1 MRTQFGATFVI
12 GVLLTTGCGTKHARS
27 STPKAAPCIGPE
39 TPNGYLDNDGCADE
53 LARVLVRVLDS
64 ENTAVEGFEVLIP
77 GLEKPQVTAPDGTAA
92 LFELMPGAVITV
104 TVMDPVTH
112 KTTMG
117 TMSLREGAN
126 HILVTVPWL
135 PVAQP
140 TPPPLP

>member
-1 MRTQFGATFVI
+1 MTTQFGAILVI
-12 GVLLTTGCGTKHARS
+12 GMLVTMGCGRKQARS
-27 STPKAAPCIGPE
+27 SIPTPAPCIGPE
-39 TPNGYLDNDGCADE
+39 TQNGYLDNDGCADE

-64 ENTAVEGFEVLIP
+64 EDTAVEGFEVLIP
-77 GLEKPQVTAPDGTAA
+77 GLENPQVTAPDGTAA

-117 TMSLREGAN
+117 TMTLREGAN

-140 TPPPLP
+140 SPPPQP